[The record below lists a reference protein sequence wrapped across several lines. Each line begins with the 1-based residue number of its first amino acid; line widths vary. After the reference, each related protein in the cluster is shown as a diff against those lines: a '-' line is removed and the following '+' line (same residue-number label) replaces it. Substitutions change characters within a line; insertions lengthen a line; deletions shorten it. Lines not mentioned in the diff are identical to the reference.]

1 MHIVVCVRQDLDGAL
16 SPFDACAYE
25 AALRVDGAAVTLLS
39 MGPPKTADL
48 LTSLTRLGAAR
59 AELLTD
65 RAFSGADTLA
75 TAYTLSLAIKKL
87 SPDLGQPIYRLE
99 AYRR

>member
-39 MGPPKTADL
+39 MGPPKTAEL

-59 AELLTD
+59 AVLLTD
-65 RAFSGADTLA
+65 HAFSGADTLA
-75 TAYTLSLAIKKL
+75 TAYTLSLAIK
-87 SPDLGQPIYRLE
+87 SCRPTSFSAGG
-99 AYRR
+99 RR